1 MEGAG
6 DARSPYVPPGQFAV
20 WRREDPPDRAAP
32 HNMMDIVKQMI
43 MNDPERFQQLSQGNS
58 PGLAE
63 IMTKL
68 DHGQRYP
75 YYEADD
81 DDDDDDDEYL
91 DISDEFDDEDDSHDF
106 STNTYCGLQR
116 AFLSSQTHPKP
127 ASSNPFL
134 NFTMPLQHKVTPEE
148 AERIARELVDEEERM
163 KNKAEKK
170 KLKKQRQKD
179 RKRQQKLE
187 EELKNKKKE
196 IKSVKGNEP
205 EKGSGDFSAIK
216 ELEIEKKKQGVSI
229 SSEKGPPPD
238 AQHKSLSKN
247 SSIASVTPQLESTCS
262 EETEESE
269 QEEDF
274 DQDELEAELD
284 MDSSFVNQVW
294 RKVES
299 KPKLEKR
306 EKNIKK
312 ERPISEKSPGKL
324 PVKSKDEKTAAPTVE
339 GINPMQQCIQFADLG
354 NKMASGGHFAAAV
367 VYFTEAIKLN
377 PRDYRLFGNRSYC
390 WERMGRFNE
399 ALGDAEVSI
408 GLYPQF
414 LKGYFRKGKSLM
426 GMQNYTNA
434 ILAFKHILQE
444 DSTHTDAAVE
454 LKNCERLIQMARV
467 NSGNKFKMPDLVPQ
481 DFRLPSSV
489 EQKEYAKMEMAL
501 GGLSLNGSRSSSLG
515 RDGAVFITTS
525 SQKPMVLAAAQNP
538 LKNTEPARAAPQSKT
553 AFTPSQL
560 YPIWVGNVTP
570 RITGEIILS
579 HFQRFGAIHSV
590 RILYDRTCAFVN
602 FPSKEAAEAAFSA
615 LQGAEV
621 EGTKLVLQL
630 RHPDHATPTVAAT
643 SGRPNEYV
651 KLPSEMECHFW
662 RNTGCTNG
670 ENCHFRHVPQNR
682 GVDAK

>member
-1 MEGAG
+1 MRPGAMEGAG
-6 DARSPYVPPGQFAV
+6 DARSPYVPPGRFAV

-43 MNDPERFQQLSQGNS
+43 MNDPERLQQLSQGNS
-58 PGLAE
+58 LGVAD

-68 DHGQRYP
+68 DQRYP

-81 DDDDDDDEYL
+81 DDDDEDDEYL
-91 DISDEFDDEDDSHDF
+91 DISDEFDDDEDDSNDV

-116 AFLSSQTHPKP
+116 AFLASQTPSKP
-127 ASSNPFL
+127 ASSNPFH
-134 NFTMPLQHKVTPEE
+134 NFTMPWQHKVTPEE
-148 AERIARELVDEEERM
+148 AEKIARELVAEEERM

-196 IKSVKGNEP
+196 IKNVKGNEP
-205 EKGSGDFSAIK
+205 EKGSGDVSSIK

-229 SSEKGPPPD
+229 SSEKGPPLD
-238 AQHKSLSKN
+238 AQHKSPSKN
-247 SSIASVTPQLESTCS
+247 SSKASATPQLESTCS
-262 EETEESE
+262 DETEESE
-269 QEEDF
+269 QEEDL
-274 DQDELEAELD
+274 DQEELEAELD
-284 MDSSFVNQVW
+284 MDSTFVNQVW
-294 RKVES
+294 RRVES
-299 KPKLEKR
+299 KPKVEKR

-324 PVKSKDEKTAAPTVE
+324 PEKLKDEKNAAPVRTFE
-339 GINPMQQCIQFADLG
+339 GINPVQQCIEFAALG

-426 GMQNYTNA
+426 GMKNYTNA

-444 DSTHTDAAVE
+444 DSTHMDAAVE
-454 LKNCERLIQMARV
+454 LKNCERLIQLARV
-467 NSGNKFKMPDLVPQ
+467 NSGNKIKMPDLVPQ

-489 EQKEYAKMEMAL
+489 EQKEYAKMERAL
-501 GGLSLNGSRSSSLG
+501 CGLSLNGSRSSSLG

-525 SQKPMVLAAAQNP
+525 SQKPMGSAASQNPPKNTKEPALAA
-538 LKNTEPARAAPQSKT
+538 LQSKP

-621 EGTKLVLQL
+621 EGTRFVLQL
-630 RHPDHATPTVAAT
+630 RHPDHATPTLAAT
-643 SGRPNEYV
+643 SGRPAP
-651 KLPSEMECHFW
+651 K
-662 RNTGCTNG
+662 
-670 ENCHFRHVPQNR
+670 
-682 GVDAK
+682 